1 MTPMSRTRR
10 PNEGSKSG
18 VKEGSRKILSMSMKS
33 SLRTGSQG
41 PNVEIKNTQEKTTII
56 IINII
61 IKIIIRI
68 KKADNSNSRRRR
80 QQLLTLMERT

>member
-56 IINII
+56 INII